1 MSATWHPEY
10 WRVGVLIGAGLL
22 GAWIVRI
29 FVRLFLSHIH
39 LLQDARERAIMVQTY
54 LALLRKD
61 AVTEKERELI
71 LAVLFRPAATGI
83 VKDDAMPLT
92 IAEAATRLGGKD

>member
-1 MSATWHPEY
+1 M
-10 WRVGVLIGAGLL
+10 
-22 GAWIVRI
+22 
-29 FVRLFLSHIH
+29 
-39 LLQDARERAIMVQTY
+39 
-54 LALLRKD
+54 RKG

-92 IAEAATRLGGKD
+92 LAEAATRLGKS